1 MRASIVAA
9 FLAFLCLAA
18 HAESG
23 DYVLGA
29 GDLIR
34 IGVFGYPDMTADVR
48 VDDSGSIRYALVGTL
63 GVAGRSTREV
73 ETAIAQRLSNGGFIR
88 DAQVS
93 VLITE
98 YLSRKVA
105 VIGEVTRPGQYS
117 LTQRSRV
124 LDLVAEAGG
133 VVTSIAADVAT
144 LLRADG
150 SKVDVDLYEL
160 FRGNPESNVA
170 IEPGD
175 TLLVPRAPQFYVY
188 GEVQRPGTYR
198 LERRMT
204 VSQAIS
210 AGGGLTPRGT
220 ERRATIKRRDEH
232 GAENAVAVRGADV
245 LEADDVLLIRE
256 SLF

>member
-1 MRASIVAA
+1 
-9 FLAFLCLAA
+9 
-18 HAESG
+18 
-23 DYVLGA
+23 
-29 GDLIR
+29 
-34 IGVFGYPDMTADVR
+34 
-48 VDDSGSIRYALVGTL
+48 
-63 GVAGRSTREV
+63 
-73 ETAIAQRLSNGGFIR
+73 
-88 DAQVS
+88 
-93 VLITE
+93 
-98 YLSRKVA
+98 
-105 VIGEVTRPGQYS
+105 
-117 LTQRSRV
+117 
-124 LDLVAEAGG
+124 
-133 VVTSIAADVAT
+133 

-220 ERRATIKRRDEH
+220 DRRATVKRRDSAGGETV
-232 GAENAVAVRGADV
+232 VAVRGADV
-245 LEADDVLLIRE
+245 LEPDDVLLIKE